1 MPSTRPLRALP
12 ATCHRSIA
20 TPVLLFSAA
29 AAAAAVAGAYTFV
42 AGATSRAVAPFSP
55 PSVREAE
62 SRVAMK
68 GRGWPPG
75 NMVSSA
81 SVKAAVR
88 EKQARLM
95 KERSKG
101 RGGSG
106 KKATT
111 LQWPAKKEDGITLFH
126 VEYDQD
132 QGKRADDPIFRIE
145 KLFKA
150 TQNRFGH
157 KIRIIVNY
165 KPALKDYSPT
175 GSFRKDSFEVI
186 NVHTNQRIFSM
197 LDTGKNP
204 VESDADLDFLMN
216 RMATFIE

>member
-95 KERSKG
+95 KERARN
-101 RGGSG
+101 RGQGG
-106 KKATT
+106 KKTIGA
-111 LQWPAKKEDGITLFH
+111 QWPAKKEEGITLFH
-126 VEYDQD
+126 VEYDED
-132 QGKRADDPIFRIE
+132 QGNAPASPIYRIE

-150 TQNRFGH
+150 SQNRFGH

-165 KPALKDYSPT
+165 KKALKDYSPI
-175 GSFRKDSFEVI
+175 GNYRKNSFEVI

-197 LDTGKNP
+197 LQTGKNP
-204 VESDADLDFLMN
+204 VESDADLELLLN
-216 RMATFIE
+216 KMAPFIE